1 MASKKTNAF
10 METAQKSKREME
22 CIGRR
27 QTNTERAAE
36 RGLKVCSIRIP
47 EDLHRKAQYHR
58 IETGENLTQ
67 LIVRLLRD
75 ELG

>member
-10 METAQKSKREME
+10 METAEKSKREME
-22 CIGRR
+22 NIGRR
-27 QTNTERAAE
+27 PTNVELAAE

-58 IETGENLTQ
+58 IETGESMTQ
-67 LIVRLLRD
+67 LVVRLLED
-75 ELG
+75 ALG